1 MKLYSRLIV
10 SFIILL
16 LAEKSMALTPG
27 KADSLVIQFANKTR
41 IVVHAPDK
49 AGIKALS
56 NYDLNKV
63 IRDMGAKLDSIPDGQ
78 EARITIEG
86 ANGQRYLRDT
96 VIVITKEKGRIS
108 VTIKAD
114 KDTVRST
121 SPVTRENPKVTDS
134 KAEKARKKAT
144 SLNSFTS
151 FQLGLNTLLT
161 ESEMAAYPSN
171 RYDLKPLGSRYFA
184 LGIGQRPTLIKGKKA
199 RLSLQYGIEVAWNN
213 YSFENDVTIQKGTTQ
228 LQFVDIQEAVKRT
241 KLTIC
246 NVQLPIVP
254 RVSFYNESGK
264 KILHIGVGAYVGYR
278 VDSYTKIKFEDG
290 SKKRDHDRYYTN
302 DLRYGIMAQLGI
314 VRTNLFV
321 KYELN
326 PVFQAGKGPDVR
338 GLSFGVIL

>member
-1 MKLYSRLIV
+1 MKIYSKLVIWLTT
-10 SFIILL
+10 LL
-16 LAEKSMALTPG
+16 MTGQAVAASGTA
-27 KADSLVIQFANKTR
+27 ADSLVIQFANKTR
-41 IVVHAPDK
+41 IVIHAPDK

-96 VIVITKEKGRIS
+96 VIVVTKDKGRIS

-114 KDTVRST
+114 RDTVQST
-121 SPVTRENPKVTDS
+121 SQAPQKSREVTDS

-161 ESEMAAYPSN
+161 ETEIVTYPSD

-213 YSFENDVTIQKGTTQ
+213 YSFENNVTVQKAPAQ

-241 KLTIC
+241 KLTVC
-246 NVQLPIVP
+246 NVQLPVVP
-254 RVSFYNESGK
+254 RISFYNESGK
-264 KILHIGVGAYVGYR
+264 KILHIGLGAYAGYR
-278 VDSYTKIKFEDG
+278 IDSYTKIKFEDG

-302 DLRYGIMAQLGI
+302 DFRYGLMAQLGI

-326 PVFQAGKGPDVR
+326 PVFQPGNGPDVR
-338 GLSFGVIL
+338 GLSFGITL

>member
-1 MKLYSRLIV
+1 MKVYSSLVVGLIC
-10 SFIILL
+10 ILHGAGV
-16 LAEKSMALTPG
+16 LAKSG
-27 KADSLVIQFANKTR
+27 SVADSLVIQFANKTR
-41 IVVHAPDK
+41 IVIHAPDK
-49 AGIKALS
+49 AGIKALA

-96 VIVITKEKGRIS
+96 VIVVTKDKGRIS

-114 KDTVRST
+114 RDSVKSSSQT
-121 SPVTRENPKVTDS
+121 SQKSREVSDS

-151 FQLGLNTLLT
+151 FQIGLNTLLT
-161 ESEMAAYPSN
+161 ETETAAYPSN

-213 YSFENDVTIQKGTTQ
+213 YSFENDVTVQKGPAQ

-241 KLTIC
+241 KLTVC

-264 KILHIGVGAYVGYR
+264 KILHIGLGAYAGYR
-278 VDSYTKIKFEDG
+278 VDSYSKIKFEDG

-302 DLRYGIMAQLGI
+302 DLRYGLMAQLGI

-326 PVFQAGKGPDVR
+326 PVFQSGKGPDVR
-338 GLSFGVIL
+338 GLSFGVSL